1 MPQEK
6 IIIKFEA
13 QDKGLLAALNKL
25 STVQAKLA
33 GSQAKVT
40 KASKNEKQALLQ
52 VARAQ
57 QDAAATARDLIMLKK
72 KETLA
77 IRGVSGA
84 LTTLN
89 PAMLRVSTNLKKQG
103 KDWTSLGIS
112 VKVGT
117 QALRGHKAAIALV
130 NAQMIK
136 LNKTQLLGVR
146 NNRLLANSFATLRS
160 KLLLV
165 SFGANPGSAPTGEQH
180 ISVPLSNLVSPQ
192 LSQEVPI

>member
-25 STVQAKLA
+25 STVQAKLV
-33 GSQAKVT
+33 GSQNKVT
-40 KASKNEKQALLQ
+40 KSAKDEKQALLQ
-52 VARAQ
+52 VSRAQ
-57 QDAAATARDLIMLKK
+57 QDAAATARDLEMLKK
-72 KETLA
+72 KEILT
-77 IRGVSGA
+77 IKGVSGA
-84 LTTLN
+84 LTALN

-103 KDWTSLGIS
+103 KDWTSLGVS

-165 SFGANPGSAPTGEQH
+165 SFGAMLMYMVGKPLAAPRA
-180 ISVPLSNLVSPQ
+180 
-192 LSQEVPI
+192 PIAARG